1 MRKAIMLAVALS
13 LAAGFASATPD
24 RAIHVVEQ
32 LVGFRGD
39 AMVVR
44 QLVRDNLG
52 SHFESR
58 IQVWLLERRLADG
71 ETLSRLLLADYREL
85 RYDGLDFR
93 EGRPDE
99 HLAEVLAARPDLFF
113 DLEYAFPEGNQQGL
127 RVEGGELVWTVKGE
141 EGRLDLLSR
150 LPELAGYPGTASVLQ
165 EYGREGY
172 RVLLVD
178 YGASCADT
186 DYFQRVV
193 ALPLRE

>member
-1 MRKAIMLAVALS
+1 MRKNALIAVALA
-13 LAAGFASATPD
+13 LAAGLASATPD
-24 RAIHVVEQ
+24 RAVHVVEQ

-52 SHFESR
+52 SHFESH

-85 RYDGLDFR
+85 WYDGFEFR
-93 EGRPDE
+93 EGHPDE

-113 DLEYAFPEGNQQGL
+113 DLEYAFPEGNQGRL
-127 RVEGGELVWTVKGE
+127 RIDNGELVWSAKGE
-141 EGRLDLLSR
+141 ESRLDLLSR
-150 LPELAGYPGTASVLQ
+150 LPELAGHLGTASVLQ
-165 EYGREGY
+165 SYY
-172 RVLLVD
+172 RNDYLVLLVD
-178 YGASCADT
+178 FGCSCVDT
-186 DYFQRVV
+186 DYCQVVV